1 MVSSLTMFLT
11 FLTGPYT
18 TTKTWGCQ
26 RKLLFWDSHMK
37 RLAQS
42 AQEMHR
48 AGNWEEAPGDLTPAQ
63 VSSLTAAHRKAEKVE
78 ALEGGRYGMCH

>member
-1 MVSSLTMFLT
+1 
-11 FLTGPYT
+11 
-18 TTKTWGCQ
+18 
-26 RKLLFWDSHMK
+26 MK